1 MIRFDLLCLCIWCC
15 CLFWKGKYKYINER
29 SLFVAHWLIPAAH
42 HLPLILR
49 IPYSFS
55 SSFCFQFLEIAALI
69 SFQVVLRRLQST
81 TYIYANI
88 KTKRILL
95 LVFFLLLRLCFR
107 SHMQTHTHTSS
118 HTRSHTISSQ
128 SFNSSSYFDW
138 CSCCCCFYCFLFLQ
152 YNVLD
157 ILMCMYKCS

>member
-1 MIRFDLLCLCIWCC
+1 MRDRFSLLTDLFLPLTTSL
-15 CLFWKGKYKYINER
+15 LFFVFRILFLL
-29 SLFVAHWLIPAAH
+29 LFVFNFLKLLLSFHFKLYSVDSN
-42 HLPLILR
+42 PLH
-49 IPYSFS
+49 
-55 SSFCFQFLEIAALI
+55 
-69 SFQVVLRRLQST
+69 
-81 TYIYANI
+81 YIYANI